1 MAYDINAALER
12 LETNLAEVESA
23 KKQVDETI
31 ATSESLQQI
40 IGRYSESLSSMGK
53 DISAFIEEIRNYQG
67 NKTSELDSAVDTI
80 KTSCDCVINKFN
92 AEVKLAIK
100 SFDEKLSETIVKF
113 SSENEKL
120 RIQVNKLNS
129 LQDVLNKA
137 TKEVNEVEKK
147 VDILATELKTSQD
160 SQNITLASVKSSLE
174 VLPSSVKSHAAAI
187 VEEVKNHASDLRTK
201 SEEIIEDVSKAIQKL
216 DNQNSVLAGTKE
228 LCDGIKGDIEN
239 LKGSIDA
246 QFELTRSVI
255 NINRWIL
262 IIGLLALM
270 TLIFMKG

>member
-12 LETNLAEVESA
+12 LETNLTEVESA
-23 KKQVDETI
+23 KKQVEETI

-113 SSENEKL
+113 GSENEKL

-147 VDILATELKTSQD
+147 VDILATELKNSQD
-160 SQNITLASVKSSLE
+160 EQDKVLANVKSSLE
-174 VLPSSVKSHAAAI
+174 ILPSSVKSNAEEI
-187 VEEVKNHASDLRTK
+187 VSEIKNRTLDLKSK
-201 SEEIIEDVSKAIQKL
+201 SEEIIGDISKAIQKL
-216 DNQNSVLAGTKE
+216 DIQNSVLTETKG
-228 LCDGIKGDIEN
+228 LCNGIKGDFED
-239 LKGSIDA
+239 LKSSID
-246 QFELTRSVI
+246 S
-255 NINRWIL
+255 
-262 IIGLLALM
+262 
-270 TLIFMKG
+270 

>member
-67 NKTSELDSAVDTI
+67 NKTSEGTI

-246 QFELTRSVI
+246 QFELTRSAI

>member
-23 KKQVDETI
+23 KKQVEETI

-40 IGRYSESLSSMGK
+40 IGRYSESLGSMGT
-53 DISAFIEEIRNYQG
+53 DISSFIEEVRNYQG

-80 KTSCDCVINKFN
+80 KTSCECVINKFN

-100 SFDEKLSETIVKF
+100 SFDEKIAETIVKF
-113 SSENEKL
+113 ASENEKL

-160 SQNITLASVKSSLE
+160 SQDKTLASVKSSLE
-174 VLPSSVKSHAAAI
+174 VLPSSVKSNAEEI
-187 VEEVKNHASDLRTK
+187 VSEIKNRTLDLKSK
-201 SEEIIEDVSKAIQKL
+201 SEEIIGDISKAIQKL
-216 DNQNSVLAGTKE
+216 DIQNSVLTETKG
-228 LCDGIKGDIEN
+228 LCNGIKGDLED
-239 LKGSIDA
+239 LKSSIDS
-246 QFELTRSVI
+246 QFESMRSAI
-255 NINRWIL
+255 NINRWIA
-262 IIGLLALM
+262 IIGILALIG
-270 TLIFMKG
+270 LHFM

>member
-100 SFDEKLSETIVKF
+100 SFDEKIAETIVSF
-113 SSENEKL
+113 GSENEKL
-120 RIQVNKLNS
+120 CVQVNKLNS

-137 TKEVNEVEKK
+137 IKEVYEVEKK
-147 VDILATELKTSQD
+147 VDILATELKNSQD
-160 SQNITLASVKSSLE
+160 EQNKVLANVKSSLKT
-174 VLPSSVKSHAAAI
+174 LPSSVKSNADVI
-187 VEEVKNHASDLRTK
+187 VSEIKNRTLELK
-201 SEEIIEDVSKAIQKL
+201 SVSEKIVEDVSKAIQKL
-216 DNQNSVLAGTKE
+216 DNQNSVLTETKK
-228 LCDGIKGDIEN
+228 LCGDIRGDVGN
-239 LKGSIDA
+239 LKDSIDA
-246 QFELTRSVI
+246 QFESMRSAI
-255 NINRWIL
+255 NINRWIA
-262 IIGLLALM
+262 IIGLLALIV
-270 TLIFMKG
+270 LHFI

>member
-67 NKTSELDSAVDTI
+67 NKTSELDLAVDTI

-100 SFDEKLSETIVKF
+100 NFDEKLSETIVKF

-137 TKEVNEVEKK
+137 TKEVNEVEKE

-187 VEEVKNHASDLRTK
+187 VEEVKNHASDLKTK

-239 LKGSIDA
+239 LKVSIDA
-246 QFELTRSVI
+246 QFELTRSAI

>member
-12 LETNLAEVESA
+12 LETNLTEVESA
-23 KKQVDETI
+23 KKQVEETI

-113 SSENEKL
+113 GSENEKL

-147 VDILATELKTSQD
+147 VDILATE
-160 SQNITLASVKSSLE
+160 SL
-174 VLPSSVKSHAAAI
+174 
-187 VEEVKNHASDLRTK
+187 
-201 SEEIIEDVSKAIQKL
+201 VS
-216 DNQNSVLAGTKE
+216 
-228 LCDGIKGDIEN
+228 
-239 LKGSIDA
+239 
-246 QFELTRSVI
+246 R
-255 NINRWIL
+255 
-262 IIGLLALM
+262 
-270 TLIFMKG
+270 

>member
-12 LETNLAEVESA
+12 LETNLTEVESA
-23 KKQVDETI
+23 KKQVEETI

-67 NKTSELDSAVDTI
+67 NKTSVLDSAVDTI

-113 SSENEKL
+113 GSENEKL

-129 LQDVLNKA
+129 LQEVLNKA
-137 TKEVNEVEKK
+137 IKEVNEVENK
-147 VDILATELKTSQD
+147 VDILATELKNSQD
-160 SQNITLASVKSSLE
+160 EQDK
-174 VLPSSVKSHAAAI
+174 
-187 VEEVKNHASDLRTK
+187 
-201 SEEIIEDVSKAIQKL
+201 
-216 DNQNSVLAGTKE
+216 VLA
-228 LCDGIKGDIEN
+228 N
-239 LKGSIDA
+239 P
-246 QFELTRSVI
+246 
-255 NINRWIL
+255 
-262 IIGLLALM
+262 
-270 TLIFMKG
+270 

>member
-12 LETNLAEVESA
+12 LENNLAEVESA
-23 KKQVDETI
+23 KKQVEETI

-40 IGRYSESLSSMGK
+40 IGRYTDTLNAMGK
-53 DISAFIEEIRNYQG
+53 DISSFIEEIRNYKDI
-67 NKTSELDSAVDTI
+67 NTSELSSATDAI
-80 KTSCDCVINKFN
+80 KTSCECVINKFN
-92 AEVKLAIK
+92 ADVKDATK
-100 SFDEKLSETIVKF
+100 SFDEKLSETIVNF
-113 SSENEKL
+113 GSENEKL
-120 RIQVNKLNS
+120 RIQVNKLYS
-129 LQDVLNKA
+129 LQDFLNKA
-137 TKEVNEVEKK
+137 TKELNDVENKVN
-147 VDILATELKTSQD
+147 ILATELKTSQD
-160 SQNITLASVKSSLE
+160 SQDTTLASIKSSLE
-174 VLPSSVKSHAAAI
+174 VLPSSIKSHAAAI
-187 VEEVKNHASDLRTK
+187 VEEVKNHASDLKTK

-246 QFELTRSVI
+246 QFELTRSAI

>member
-31 ATSESLQQI
+31 ATSKSLQQI

-113 SSENEKL
+113 GSENEKL

-187 VEEVKNHASDLRTK
+187 VEEVKNHASDLKTK

-216 DNQNSVLAGTKE
+216 DNQNSVLTETKK
-228 LCDGIKGDIEN
+228 LCGDIKGDIGN
-239 LKGSIDA
+239 LKDSIDA
-246 QFELTRSVI
+246 QFESMRSTI
-255 NINRWIL
+255 NINRWIA
-262 IIGLLALM
+262 IIGILALIV
-270 TLIFMKG
+270 LHFI

>member
-23 KKQVDETI
+23 KKQVEETI

-113 SSENEKL
+113 GSENDKL
-120 RIQVNKLNS
+120 QIQVNKLNS

-137 TKEVNEVEKK
+137 TKEVNEVGKK

-160 SQNITLASVKSSLE
+160 KTLASVKSSLE
-174 VLPSSVKSHAAAI
+174 VLPSSVKSHATAI
-187 VEEVKNHASDLRTK
+187 VEEVNNHASDLKTK

-216 DNQNSVLAGTKE
+216 DNQNSVLTETKK
-228 LCDGIKGDIEN
+228 LCDDIKGDIGN
-239 LKGSIDA
+239 LKDSIDA
-246 QFELTRSVI
+246 QFESMRSTI

>member
-1 MAYDINAALER
+1 M
-12 LETNLAEVESA
+12 
-23 KKQVDETI
+23 
-31 ATSESLQQI
+31 
-40 IGRYSESLSSMGK
+40 
-53 DISAFIEEIRNYQG
+53 
-67 NKTSELDSAVDTI
+67 
-80 KTSCDCVINKFN
+80 
-92 AEVKLAIK
+92 
-100 SFDEKLSETIVKF
+100 
-113 SSENEKL
+113 

-187 VEEVKNHASDLRTK
+187 VEEVKNHTSDLRTK

-228 LCDGIKGDIEN
+228 LYDGIKGDIEN

-246 QFELTRSVI
+246 QFELTRSAI

>member
-23 KKQVDETI
+23 KKQVEETI

-113 SSENEKL
+113 GSENEKL

-147 VDILATELKTSQD
+147 VDILATELKNSQD
-160 SQNITLASVKSSLE
+160 SQDKTLASVKSSLE
-174 VLPSSVKSHAAAI
+174 ALPSSVKSQAEVI
-187 VEEVKNHASDLRTK
+187 VEEVKNHALDLKAK

-239 LKGSIDA
+239 LKGSIDS
-246 QFELTRSVI
+246 QFESMRSAI
-255 NINRWIL
+255 NINRWIA
-262 IIGLLALM
+262 IIGILALIG
-270 TLIFMKG
+270 LHFM